1 MFEKNCNRVSVT
13 LQLLSRKLL
22 LVRFLCCFHLFNIVN
37 LIFPIC
43 VVICNSVALA
53 GARELNIKQ
62 PPENDTDWN
71 CNTPGTFFS
80 VGT

>member
-1 MFEKNCNRVSVT
+1 MT
-13 LQLLSRKLL
+13 LQLLGRTLL

-37 LIFPIC
+37 LIFPTC

-62 PPENDTDWN
+62 PLENDTDWN
-71 CNTPGTFFS
+71 YNTPGAFFS
-80 VGT
+80 VDT